1 MILSRP
7 FLIEVEPLH
16 APVEIAGK
24 KILITGPTGQV
35 AEPVVAAWAGQADVY
50 ALARFSRDEDVEK
63 MEALGATCLKVDL
76 ADPQGLSS
84 VPDDFDYVLNFAVV
98 KTGDFDYDLA
108 ANGEGVGR
116 LMFHCRRAKAFLHLS
131 STAVYEYA
139 GHEARAENSPLGDNH
154 RVMFPT
160 YSISKIAAET
170 VCRFV
175 AHQFDIPTTIAR
187 LSVPY
192 GDNGGWPYFHL
203 LMMEQGIP
211 IDVHP
216 ESPNN
221 YNLLHVD
228 DYLEKLPRLLAAAT
242 PQVTTVNFGGSD
254 KTSIEQWCAYLGELT
269 GLNPVFNDNPRAFGS
284 LNIDTQRMHE
294 LIGPTQVPWKEGI
307 LRQVR
312 ALAPQLL
319 KE

>member
-1 MILSRP
+1 MA
-7 FLIEVEPLH
+7 VQ
-16 APVEIAGK
+16 PVDITGK

-35 AEPVVAAWAGQADVY
+35 AEPVVAAWAGQAEVH
-50 ALARFSRDEDVEK
+50 ALARFSKPEDRER
-63 MEALGATCLKVDL
+63 METLGATCVQADL
-76 ADPQGLSS
+76 ADPGGLAN

-98 KTGDFDYDLA
+98 KSGDFDYDLA

-116 LMFHCRRAKAFLHLS
+116 LMLHCRNAKAFLHLS

-139 GHEARAENSPLGDNH
+139 GHEALAENAALGDNH

-175 AHQFDIPTTIAR
+175 AHQYQIPTTVAR

-192 GDNGGWPYFHL
+192 GDNGGWPWYHL

-216 ESPNN
+216 DGPND
-221 YNLLHVD
+221 YHLLHVD
-228 DYLEKLPRLLAAAT
+228 DYLEKLPRLLAAAS
-242 PQVTTVNFGGSD
+242 PEVTTVNFGGSH
-254 KTSIEQWCAYLGELT
+254 KTSIEEWCAYLTELT
-269 GLNPVFNDNPRAFGS
+269 GLEPVFQQNPKAFGS
-284 LNIDTQRMHE
+284 LSIDTTRMHE
-294 LIGPTQVPWKEGI
+294 LIGPTQIEWRDG
-307 LRQVR
+307 VR
-312 ALAPQLL
+312 RMVERLSPQLL
-319 KE
+319 KA